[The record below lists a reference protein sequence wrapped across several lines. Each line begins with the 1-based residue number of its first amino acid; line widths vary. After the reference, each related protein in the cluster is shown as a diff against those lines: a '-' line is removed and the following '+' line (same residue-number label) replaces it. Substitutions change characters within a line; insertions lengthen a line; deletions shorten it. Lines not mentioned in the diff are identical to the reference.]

1 MLPLG
6 SLKPACNGNPPTG
19 GFQAAFGYGTGS
31 LKTQKRPRNSRA
43 FLLAGLGGLLLL
55 LHALQQFFRR
65 AFFHFVDFDVKHQ
78 HGIGGDFRAGRAL
91 AVGQVGGDVEGVF
104 SAFFHQL
111 QAFDP
116 ALDYGVVHQR
126 YGKGIL
132 AFVGVEH
139 FAVGQ
144 AAFVFHGYHVAF
156 GGLGAA
162 AFFVD
167 FVLQAGSG
175 GLHAFL
181 TFVFSQE
188 FLAGFFSFA
197 GFFLGHGF
205 GFFAQRLG
213 KLLRLLFADFRRFA
227 VQALGDGFGQDF
239 GVDFD
244 AVAFELGHHR
254 RFAQLVTDQIADLFG
269 FGIQAGGG
277 GDTRGGRC
285 GTRGGRCGAGSGSAG
300 SSVILNLLLAGGKG
314 ENGGQCAGKQSA
326 VVFHN
331 PYILFIG
338 LMGLNE
344 PSGTRPN
351 ARHYIQSGRRRHTGS
366 LKALLQ
372 AFQAAAAA
380 VWRMRRTFPIIARFS
395 TEPPVMTTAP
405 TAQMQELFA
414 AAGSLKTVRDLLR
427 FAVSRFYQAGLFFGH
442 GSDNA
447 YDEAAY
453 LILHTLHLPP
463 DTLEPYLDA
472 ELLPQEREAV
482 LAVLARRVLERIPAA
497 YITNEAWQGEFD
509 FYVDERVLVPRSFI
523 SELLG
528 EPLLPWLEHEELVHR
543 ALDLCTGSGCLAVQ
557 MAHHYPAAEIDAA
570 DISLDALE
578 VAAIN
583 VERYG
588 LEERINLIHTDLF
601 EGLDGAYDLIVSN
614 PPYVD
619 AESVADLPEEYLCE
633 PEIALGSGE
642 DGLDAVRRILD
653 QAAALLNPRGVLLV
667 EIGHNRDVLEAAF
680 PELPF
685 VWLETSG
692 GDGFVFLLT
701 REQLLGEAAF

>member
-588 LEERINLIHTDLF
+588 LEERIKLIHTDLF

>member
-6 SLKPACNGNPPTG
+6 N
-19 GFQAAFGYGTGS
+19 

-43 FLLAGLGGLLLL
+43 FLLAGLGGLLLLLL

-181 TFVFSQE
+181 TFVFFQE
-188 FLAGFFSFA
+188 FLAGGFGFT
-197 GFFLGHGF
+197 GFFLGYFGGF
-205 GFFAQRLG
+205 LAQGFG

-244 AVAFELGHHR
+244 AVAFELGHYR
-254 RFAQLVTDQIADLFG
+254 RFAQLVADQIADLFG

-277 GDTRGGRC
+277 GGTGGGRC
-285 GTRGGRCGAGSGSAG
+285 SARSARSGRSRSGSAG

-366 LKALLQ
+366 LKALLR

-395 TEPPVMTTAP
+395 TEPPAMTTDP

-557 MAHHYPAAEIDAA
+557 MAHHYPAAQIDAA

-588 LEERINLIHTDLF
+588 LEERIKLIHTDLF

-653 QAAALLNPRGVLLV
+653 QAAALLKPRGVLLV
-667 EIGHNRDVLEAAF
+667 EIGHNREALEAAF

-685 VWLETSG
+685 VWLDTSG